1 MAGIAGWL
9 WPLQGP
15 LGTRTGATENVELVG
30 GMSVLGFVLLF
41 WAARKWR
48 KHMAQGRCR
57 AVAEQNR
64 LKARRLYEAAFGAGD
79 FSVIDEM
86 VAEEFFEHPGR
97 HRGPGG
103 LKRTVADLRGA
114 FPDLRVSVE
123 EQGAHGDTI
132 TTRCVLCGTDQGGV
146 LWYPPTGKRAT
157 FTATYTDRFSGGVL
171 VEHWAE
177 PDTHSLLEQLG
188 LPSGGG

>member
-1 MAGIAGWL
+1 MASMAGIAGWL

-30 GMSVLGFVLLF
+30 GMIVLGFVLLL

-97 HRGPGG
+97 HRGPGDSSAPS
-103 LKRTVADLRGA
+103 LTFEAR
-114 FPDLRVSVE
+114 FPTCASQSRS
-123 EQGAHGDTI
+123 
-132 TTRCVLCGTDQGGV
+132 R
-146 LWYPPTGKRAT
+146 
-157 FTATYTDRFSGGVL
+157 
-171 VEHWAE
+171 
-177 PDTHSLLEQLG
+177 
-188 LPSGGG
+188 